1 MDPIE
6 QQLTQLVA
14 DQKVFVAKVDE
25 EIKNLGGSTKETKD
39 ALATI
44 REMASK
50 MQTQLDAVD
59 AKTQTRLTQQE
70 PEQKTIAD
78 SFLESPRFLEAK
90 AGSFRDGTRIRVPL
104 DRGAFPTEAKSTI
117 SNTGL
122 GAGTSGISMP
132 ALVGTPLLLAQ
143 IELRLRNVMRT
154 RTIEGNTYYWIKQ
167 TTRTNAAS
175 PQAEAAAKAESTYA
189 WDTASDDVT
198 TIAHWADVT
207 TQALDDLPWLR
218 KTIDSELL
226 YGLLLKEEQEILAG
240 SGSGLHLNGLITQAT
255 AYDTGTYN
263 VTGDT
268 KLDKLRHAKLQ
279 ARLAG
284 LATFAPSAFVVH
296 PTDMHTIELIKD
308 QASNVGNYVVGDP
321 KTGTEIKMVWGL
333 PVVESDSITAGNFL
347 VGAFNTAA
355 EIVDRMQAV
364 VDISF
369 ENSDN
374 FIKNK
379 ATIRAEER
387 LGLAV
392 MRPTAFIYGAY

>member
-1 MDPIE
+1 MEPIE
-6 QQLTQLVA
+6 QQLTQIVA
-14 DQKVFVAKVDE
+14 DQKTFVAKVDE
-25 EIKNLGGSTKETKD
+25 EIKNLGGATQETKD

-59 AKTQTRLTQQE
+59 AKTQERLTQQIHE
-70 PEQKTIAD
+70 EKTVGD
-78 SFLESPRFLEAK
+78 NFLESARFLEAK
-90 AGSFRDGTRIRVPL
+90 AGAFRDGTRIRVPL
-104 DRGAFPTEAKSTI
+104 ARGAFPTESKSTI

-122 GAGTSGISMP
+122 GVGTPGIGMP

-143 IELRLRNVMRT
+143 IELRVRNIMRT
-154 RTIEGNTYYWIKQ
+154 RAIDGNTYYWIKQ
-167 TTRTNAAS
+167 STRTNAAS
-175 PQAEAAAKAESTYA
+175 PQVEDAAKAESTYA

-207 TQALDDLPWLR
+207 TQALDDIPWLR

-240 SGSGLHLNGLITQAT
+240 SGAGLHLNGLITQAT

-263 VTGDT
+263 VAGDT

-321 KTGTEIKMVWGL
+321 KVGTEIKMVWGL
-333 PVVESDSITAGNFL
+333 PVVESDSITAGTFL

-379 ATIRAEER
+379 ATLRAEER
-387 LGLAV
+387 IGLAV
-392 MRPTAFIYGAY
+392 MRPTAFIYGSY